1 MILFNRNYSSKVRT
15 ISKIKKRTKIVR
27 FSQNQRLVERK
38 STYWLGNSTDSRCLF
53 SQIAAT
59 IWVAKQKEIC
69 KMETFG
75 TRLQRLRKE
84 KGLTQEEVATKLNI
98 SAQAVSKWEND
109 LTSPDISVLV
119 ELSEILGTTLDEL
132 LGKETKKEVEY
143 VPNLEKKDIDKM
155 TLKIVVDSAD
165 GDKVRLN
172 LPMAIVRIFV
182 ESGIGMPEINGNA
195 ALKNIDFKRILEL
208 VEQGAVGEFVT
219 VESADGDNIHIL
231 VE

>member
-1 MILFNRNYSSKVRT
+1 
-15 ISKIKKRTKIVR
+15 
-27 FSQNQRLVERK
+27 
-38 STYWLGNSTDSRCLF
+38 
-53 SQIAAT
+53 
-59 IWVAKQKEIC
+59 
-69 KMETFG
+69 METFG

-195 ALKNIDFKRILEL
+195 ALKNIDFKRIVEL